1 MGGVAWSRGQMSSAA
16 QALTRMLRAEQ
27 RREVLSRVDLA
38 IDGVTPASGDRDRRD
53 AAERVCQI
61 LKRAR
66 PDPFLFAAA
75 ISKAEAATGYS
86 AEALSEVFDAPRK
99 WRVTTAVFVTAG
111 SPVTLKIE
119 QSADGSTWSHHEA
132 IELPSGV
139 TLRFR
144 VERKTEGRHR

>member
-53 AAERVCQI
+53 AAERVFQI
-61 LKRAR
+61 LKLAR

-75 ISKAEAATGYS
+75 ISKLEAATGYT

-99 WRVTTAVFVTAG
+99 VRVTAAAG
-111 SPVTLKIE
+111 SSVTLKIE
-119 QSADGSTWSHHEA
+119 QSADGSTWSRHEE

-144 VERKTEGRHR
+144 LERKTEGRHR

>member
-1 MGGVAWSRGQMSSAA
+1 MGPIGWSRESTSSVV
-16 QALTRMLRAEQ
+16 QALTRMLRAKQ
-27 RREVLSRVDLA
+27 RREVLSRVDTA
-38 IDGVTPASGDRDRRD
+38 IDGVTPESGDRARRD

-99 WRVTTAVFVTAG
+99 VRVTAAAG
-111 SPVTLKIE
+111 SSVTLKIE
-119 QSADGSTWSHHEA
+119 QSADGSTWSRHEE

-144 VERKTEGRHR
+144 LERKTEGRHR